1 MKSSVS
7 GLLSER
13 REYMVLN
20 QLPINAMA
28 HAFLFHSLKCCS
40 RRKYIYYQVNRKR
53 YQSKRKGS
61 GAAV

>member
-20 QLPINAMA
+20 QLPIIAMA
-28 HAFLFHSLKCCS
+28 HALFVS
-40 RRKYIYYQVNRKR
+40 
-53 YQSKRKGS
+53 QS
-61 GAAV
+61 